1 MISNLDKVKNNK
13 TNFYI
18 GSSNPINI
26 ENKTN
31 DKAKSTNKLE
41 DLSFSVFLDSHI
53 KSTPPNDDFFQNQI
67 YKIYPKNTSEWVD
80 SNKVTKC
87 QSCPTKFSLFVRKHH
102 CRACGGVFCY
112 YCCNKYTKIPN
123 KLVEVPKE
131 SELLTIYLKNS
142 ITKLAG
148 KYDDTVSLVCNE
160 CNNKISNLNNIQY
173 IIHICEF
180 LALEDL
186 YNIMLINKQWYN
198 ASVHYLSKFRNIQYK
213 TPDHAYSQWECEM
226 VWNIK
231 EILLG
236 HNSWFNILVKTAIVN
251 NIVYKKDNMDEL
263 LNIINKYTNNK
274 NTNCWYL
281 MCSRKCNL
289 QVDQIDF
296 IDIIQYISLIPNFYN
311 ILWASDKLINILYI
325 LASIV
330 NKDSFNK
337 NNFIIV
343 PYLVSSFKMLIQKTP
358 DYLLISAKSVKS
370 NDFFNKIFNCFTID
384 NLYKQVDEN
393 MLILLSFEYN
403 YFKNKKIQEESD
415 NKITNI
421 INLYL
426 KSLLAQYA
434 ATNYSIT
441 TNPETFELKNMIN
454 KTINIFNRLSIEK
467 HHILSSLDTGS
478 LPIIYPFNTRYLI
491 TDIIKINELQSSSC
505 PLLITVMIQDNKFKS
520 TKIEKKIILKTDA
533 NLRKE
538 HIVSSLIIILQNK
551 LIQQMN
557 RGRIDFFEPI
567 PTYKII
573 MINSDIGVIEFLD
586 DCLTLKNISSKKY
599 TLQNYILDNN
609 KNSLIK
615 TIKERFAKSLAISS
629 CLSYVLGLGDRH
641 ASNIMV
647 SKSGHIIHID
657 YGYILENPIHSTIV
671 NNPII
676 RISNEMIDFLGGWN
690 SEYYDLFKNYIIKV
704 FDIIR
709 LYSDIII
716 NYYNILAIENII
728 DWTIFKKRLTDR
740 FLNGMTFKDIEIVL
754 LDVIESSSNSYG
766 GVFIDI
772 CNEYG
777 GKFKIW
783 K

>member
-1 MISNLDKVKNNK
+1 MSK
-13 TNFYI
+13 
-18 GSSNPINI
+18 PINI
-26 ENKTN
+26 EKNI
-31 DKAKSTNKLE
+31 
-41 DLSFSVFLDSHI
+41 DLSFSVFLDSHVQ
-53 KSTPPNDDFFQNQI
+53 STPPNEDFLQNQI

-112 YCCNKYTKIPN
+112 YCCNKYTKIPD
-123 KLVEVPKE
+123 KLFEKPKE
-131 SELLTIYLKNS
+131 SELLTIYLKNT

-148 KYDDTVSLVCNE
+148 KHDDSVSLVCND
-160 CNNKISNLNNIQY
+160 CNNKISNLNNIQH
-173 IIHICEF
+173 IINICEF
-180 LALEDL
+180 LSVPDL
-186 YNIMLINKQWYN
+186 YKTMLINKQWYN
-198 ASVHYLSKFRNIQYK
+198 ASVHCLSKFRNIQYK
-213 TPDHAYSQWECEM
+213 APDHIYSKWECNM

-231 EILLG
+231 ENLLG
-236 HNSWFNILVKTAIVN
+236 HNSWFNILIKTALVN
-251 NIVYKKDNMDEL
+251 TIIYQKDNIVDLIK
-263 LNIINKYTNNK
+263 IIKEYTNNK
-274 NTNCWYL
+274 QTQCWNL
-281 MCSRKCNL
+281 MCSRKCNM
-289 QVDQIDF
+289 QIEQIDF

-311 ILWASDKLINILYI
+311 KLWYDDRLIDILYG
-325 LASIV
+325 LSNKV
-330 NKDSFNK
+330 NKENFDK
-337 NNFIIV
+337 NNFLIV
-343 PYLVSSFKMLIQKTP
+343 PYLISSFKMLIQKTP
-358 DYLLISAKSVKS
+358 EYSLISVKS
-370 NDFFNKIFNCFTID
+370 NDFFNKILNDFTT
-384 NLYKQVDEN
+384 NFLYKELDEN

-403 YFKNKKIQEESD
+403 YLKNKKTQEVND
-415 NKITNI
+415 DQITNI

-426 KSLLAQYA
+426 RSKLNQ
-434 ATNYSIT
+434 
-441 TNPETFELKNMIN
+441 ELKNMIT
-454 KTINIFNRLSIEK
+454 KTINTFNRLSVEK
-467 HHILSSLDTGS
+467 KNMIGCKDSLT
-478 LPIIYPFNTRYLI
+478 LPIIYPFHTKYLI
-491 TDIIKINELQSSSC
+491 TDIIDIQELQSSSS
-505 PLLITVMIQDNKFKS
+505 PLLVTVLIQDNKLKS
-520 TKIEKKIILKTDA
+520 NKIEKKFILKTDS

-557 RGRIDFFEPI
+557 RGRIDTFEPI

-573 MINSDIGVIEFLD
+573 MINSEIGVIEFLEN
-586 DCLTLKNISSKKY
+586 CLTLKNINSKNY

-609 KNSLIK
+609 KDSRIK

-647 SKSGHIIHID
+647 SNNGHIIHID

-716 NYYNILAIENII
+716 NYYNILANENII
-728 DWTIFKKRLTDR
+728 NWSIFKKRLTDR
-740 FLNGMTFKDIEIVL
+740 FLNGMTIKDIEVVL
-754 LDVIESSSNSYG
+754 LDVIESSSNGYG
-766 GVFIDI
+766 GLFIDV

-777 GKFKIW
+777 SKLKLW